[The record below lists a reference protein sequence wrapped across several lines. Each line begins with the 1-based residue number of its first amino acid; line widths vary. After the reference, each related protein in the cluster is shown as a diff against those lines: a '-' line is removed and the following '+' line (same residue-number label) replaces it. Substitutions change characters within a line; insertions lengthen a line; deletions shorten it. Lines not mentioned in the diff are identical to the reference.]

1 MCPARNHGVSA
12 LFPVQEEAEE
22 IHLSHLSVC
31 RVCGARAGK
40 RDGRVRL
47 RLRLSHVEFVVE
59 RKHCS
64 SHKRA
69 RTHKKRRQELSG
81 RQAGENKQQE
91 RESGAK

>member
-1 MCPARNHGVSA
+1 MCPVRNHGVSA

-64 SHKRA
+64 SPRLSTSIA
-69 RTHKKRRQELSG
+69 TNERGRTRRG
-81 RQAGENKQQE
+81 NKN
-91 RESGAK
+91 